1 MKEINFHHLRYFHE
15 VARAGHL
22 GRTAERLNVSQS
34 ALSIQIK
41 ALEERIGQK
50 LFDRVGRG
58 LQLTEAGRIALG
70 YTEQIFGLG
79 AELSAT
85 LSGLIETA
93 PTLRVGALSTL
104 SRNFQIGFLR
114 PLLSDPEA
122 SVTLRSGSTGVL
134 LDALRTLHLDVVL
147 TTELPPEGFEAHPIA
162 TQDVGLHAHP
172 DRLNHTTLK
181 ALLAGEPLI
190 VPTDHV
196 IRARFDGLLGRLGVT
211 PRILAGVD
219 DMAMVRLLAR
229 ENVGVAVAPAVV
241 LADEIASGRL
251 ATAPF
256 TLDIAEPFYA
266 ITVPRNFPHPGL
278 AQLLRQG

>member
-114 PLLSDPEA
+114 PLLSDPA
-122 SVTLRSGSTGVL
+122 ACVTLRSGSTDVL
-134 LDALRTLHLDVVL
+134 LEALRTLDLDVVL

-162 TQDVGLHAHP
+162 TQDVGLHGHP
-172 DRLNHTTLK
+172 DRLNYTTLE

-190 VPTDHV
+190 VPTDRA

-211 PRILAGVD
+211 PRILADVD

-278 AQLLRQG
+278 AKLLGKG

>member
-1 MKEINFHHLRYFHE
+1 MNEINFHHLRYFHE

-41 ALEERIGQK
+41 TLEERIGQK

-58 LQLTEAGRIALG
+58 LQLTEAGRIALR

-79 AELSAT
+79 AELSVT
-85 LSGLIETA
+85 LSGLAEQT

-114 PLLSDPEA
+114 PLLTDPA
-122 SVTLRSGSTGVL
+122 TSVTLRSGSTDVL
-134 LDALRTLHLDVVL
+134 LEALRTLDLDVVL

-162 TQDVGLHAHP
+162 TQVVGLHGHP
-172 DRLNHTTLK
+172 DRLNYTTLK
-181 ALLAGEPLI
+181 ALLTAEPLI
-190 VPTDHV
+190 VPTDRA
-196 IRARFDGLLGRLGVT
+196 IRSRFDGLLGRLEVT
-211 PRILAGVD
+211 PRILADVD

-229 ENVGVAVAPAVV
+229 ENAGVAVAPSVV

-256 TLDIAEPFYA
+256 KLGIEEPFYA
-266 ITVPRNFPHPGL
+266 VTVPRSFPHPEL
-278 AQLLRQG
+278 AALLGRG

>member
-1 MKEINFHHLRYFHE
+1 MNEINFHHLRYFHE
-15 VARAGHL
+15 VAIAGHL

-41 ALEERIGQK
+41 TLEERIGQK

-58 LQLTEAGRIALG
+58 LQLTEAGRIALT

-85 LSGLIETA
+85 LGGFADTA

-114 PLLSDPEA
+114 PLLSDPAA
-122 SVTLRSGSTGVL
+122 SVTLRSGSTDHL
-134 LDALRTLHLDVVL
+134 LQALRTLDLDVVL

-162 TQDVGLHAHP
+162 TQAVGLHAHR
-172 DRLNHTTLK
+172 DRLKHATLK
-181 ALLAGEPLI
+181 ALLEVEPLI
-190 VPTDHV
+190 VPTDRA
-196 IRARFDGLLGRLGVT
+196 IRARFDGLLGRLGVA
-211 PRILAGVD
+211 PRILADVD

-229 ENVGVAVAPAVV
+229 ENAGVAVAPAVV

-256 TLDIAEPFYA
+256 RLGIEEPFYA
-266 ITVPRNFPHPGL
+266 VTVPRKFPHPAL
-278 AQLLRQG
+278 AELLGSS